1 MLELASITSFT
12 SPLKPKLSWATLDP
26 VATLLFTVTGV
37 TAEGTE
43 VSSQPGLVA
52 SASRL
57 KLAALRVRSP
67 VASRLPLLLTFRA
80 PEVVRLRLAELVSSP
95 VIVTVPWKLSVGVAP
110 VVVGLRSRKPLSVRL
125 PLLGRLRLEVVRMAR
140 RRSVRVR
147 SISRVLL
154 EGVERLVEP
163 VESQASFSTL
173 RSPLLAEAERVW
185 VWMLPL
191 IAIVP
196 PLRVTAEVPRSTCG
210 EKVAKVPVV
219 IEDAR
224 LRARAV
230 PAVASAA
237 VPANLK
243 VLVPVLIT

>member
-1 MLELASITSFT
+1 M
-12 SPLKPKLSWATLDP
+12 
-26 VATLLFTVTGV
+26 
-37 TAEGTE
+37 
-43 VSSQPGLVA
+43 SSQPGLVA

-57 KLAALRVRSP
+57 KLAAFKVRSP
-67 VASRLPLLLTFRA
+67 LASTLPALLTFKT
-80 PEVVRLRLAELVSSP
+80 PEVLRLRLAELVSSP
-95 VIVTVPWKLSVGVAP
+95 VIVTVPGKLRLGVALAEA
-110 VVVGLRSRKPLSVRL
+110 GLRSRKPLSVRL
-125 PLLGRLRLEVVRMAR
+125 PVLGRLRLDVVRMAR
-140 RRSVRVR
+140 RRSVSVR

-154 EGVERLVEP
+154 AVVERLAEP
-163 VESQASFSTL
+163 VDSQASSSRL
-173 RSPLLAEAERVW
+173 RSPVEAVAARVW

-219 IEDAR
+219 IDDAR

-237 VPANLK
+237 VPASLK
-243 VLVPVLIT
+243 VLAPVLIT